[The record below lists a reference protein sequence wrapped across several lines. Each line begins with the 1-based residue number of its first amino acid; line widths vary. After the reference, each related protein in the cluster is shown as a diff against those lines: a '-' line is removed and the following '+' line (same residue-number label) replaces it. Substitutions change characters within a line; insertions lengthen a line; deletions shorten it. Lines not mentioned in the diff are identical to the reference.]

1 MTKLTDGEKAI
12 LRGMTSAGGRVS
24 AVVDLLI
31 GRIEEAVSRVEAT
44 ENKNKELQDQID
56 DMLEMKEW

>member
-1 MTKLTDGEKAI
+1 VTKLTDGEKAI